1 MLMSAHAGSL
11 SVAVA
16 HAFVDVLPTEITID
30 GEDGRHFARV
40 RRLRSGEVI
49 TLSDGRGNWRGYE
62 IRGVEHAVLT
72 VVAITEEFCEPSIVP
87 RVAVA
92 PALIAK
98 NRFDDMIVAA
108 VELGVDA
115 ILPFVAH
122 RCVVEWRGA
131 KADAALQRLH
141 RLAREAAM
149 QCRRSRLVHISALVD
164 AQQLRDQPGLVIA
177 AADGLDA
184 SALAAISDRDV
195 GWTVVS
201 GPEGGLDDVDLDGLD
216 AFGTVP
222 RLRVGPHVVRAETA
236 PLAAIA
242 ALNTVRHSQN
252 R

>member
-1 MLMSAHAGSL
+1 MTHAGSL
-11 SVAVA
+11 SAAVA
-16 HAFVDVLPTEITID
+16 HAFVDELQTEITID

-49 TLSDGRGNWRGYE
+49 TLSDGHGNWRGYE
-62 IRGVEHAVLT
+62 IRAVAHTDLT
-72 VVAITEEFCEPSIVP
+72 VVAITESMYEPPSTHRIGI
-87 RVAVA
+87 A

-115 ILPFVAH
+115 VFPFAAH

-131 KADAALQRLH
+131 KAEAAQQRLQ

-149 QCRRSRLVHISALVD
+149 QCRRSRLPHIGAVVD
-164 AQQLRDQPGLVIA
+164 AQQLSSQPGLVIA
-177 AADGLDA
+177 SVDGVGA
-184 SALAAISDRDV
+184 REIMMSDDV
-195 GWTVVS
+195 QPEGWLVVS
-201 GPEGGLDDVDLDGLD
+201 GPEGGLDVADLNALSALGPV
-216 AFGTVP
+216 A

-242 ALNTVRHSQN
+242 ALNTVRLLN
-252 R
+252 D